1 MRLCFPTILFLIFL
15 LTTVYGMRKQ
25 KESRFGG
32 SRTLKPD
39 EPKQM
44 SLGTTDSG
52 DTIIRNT
59 VNRGIESVTKG
70 VKNLLGGKKKEKE
83 TTNKVFQRNLS
94 ELVTHREGH
103 LENAKVLIDEEK
115 LEEIENEILHYA
127 QTEVDTSKE
136 VIIVKYNELYEKL
149 VEAEEYWLKVLQSEY
164 FNTKMFEHQTEM
176 EKIINDFKEFN
187 VAYLSESKLVKRKS
201 KVIED
206 AISVKSH
213 SGELSQASGESEEM
227 GILENI
233 SEHGG
238 YGSPYGASA
247 SARFYHHHSPS
258 GSGSSG
264 SSSRKGFMK
273 KVGSALT
280 SILPSAKINKLLEK
294 CDEKISP
301 LWNQILINRR
311 IIRDFYKAYVVDSPK
326 IFENLKENAAKINSI
341 IQTSIN
347 PSLGQASTTSQ
358 VQLLN
363 NALHQLRNKPLIIY
377 LIDSFQKLKYCKRS
391 VVLDNK
397 QRRIVENIAN
407 IHKNLLYEYNKD
419 EDKIVYING
428 CLSLYGIGYVKNSEI
443 SRSEGEDNCPFF
455 NEYLGMYFYFDGTIK
470 QDSEPEQETENY
482 SEEES
487 ENNEQENVGSVQEG
501 EHNES
506 ENEGSDNEQQSEHGG
521 HETGDSAHHMMMG
534 VENVGTSY
542 SYDYYGNL
550 YVYDA
555 NNNLIDFQPGHN
567 IPMGDGYGNTNFYYQ
582 HGNHHIHYINGVYHV
597 YDAYNN
603 LIFPR
608 PGQY

>member
-1 MRLCFPTILFLIFL
+1 MMKKLKEYTKEGYINELENKIG
-15 LTTVYGMRKQ
+15 LTNGIKNEMNEYLVNKDKSEEIINEFNEFIKIINDLRIGTEGMK
-25 KESRFGG
+25 
-32 SRTLKPD
+32 
-39 EPKQM
+39 
-44 SLGTTDSG
+44 
-52 DTIIRNT
+52 N
-59 VNRGIESVTKG
+59 GIMFKIT
-70 VKNLLGGKKKEKE
+70 
-83 TTNKVFQRNLS
+83 
-94 ELVTHREGH
+94 GH

-136 VIIVKYNELYEKL
+136 VII
-149 VEAEEYWLKVLQSEY
+149 
-164 FNTKMFEHQTEM
+164 
-176 EKIINDFKEFN
+176 
-187 VAYLSESKLVKRKS
+187 
-201 KVIED
+201 
-206 AISVKSH
+206 SV
-213 SGELSQASGESEEM
+213 
-227 GILENI
+227 
-233 SEHGG
+233 
-238 YGSPYGASA
+238 
-247 SARFYHHHSPS
+247 YHHHSPS

-311 IIRDFYKAYVVDSPK
+311 IIRDFYKA
-326 IFENLKENAAKINSI
+326 
-341 IQTSIN
+341 
-347 PSLGQASTTSQ
+347 
-358 VQLLN
+358 
-363 NALHQLRNKPLIIY
+363 
-377 LIDSFQKLKYCKRS
+377 
-391 VVLDNK
+391 
-397 QRRIVENIAN
+397 
-407 IHKNLLYEYNKD
+407 
-419 EDKIVYING
+419 
-428 CLSLYGIGYVKNSEI
+428 LYGIGYVKNSEI

>member
-1 MRLCFPTILFLIFL
+1 
-15 LTTVYGMRKQ
+15 
-25 KESRFGG
+25 
-32 SRTLKPD
+32 
-39 EPKQM
+39 
-44 SLGTTDSG
+44 
-52 DTIIRNT
+52 
-59 VNRGIESVTKG
+59 
-70 VKNLLGGKKKEKE
+70 
-83 TTNKVFQRNLS
+83 
-94 ELVTHREGH
+94 
-103 LENAKVLIDEEK
+103 
-115 LEEIENEILHYA
+115 
-127 QTEVDTSKE
+127 
-136 VIIVKYNELYEKL
+136 
-149 VEAEEYWLKVLQSEY
+149 
-164 FNTKMFEHQTEM
+164 MFEHQTEM

-264 SSSRKGFMK
+264 SSSRK
-273 KVGSALT
+273 A
-280 SILPSAKINKLLEK
+280 
-294 CDEKISP
+294 
-301 LWNQILINRR
+301 
-311 IIRDFYKAYVVDSPK
+311 
-326 IFENLKENAAKINSI
+326 
-341 IQTSIN
+341 
-347 PSLGQASTTSQ
+347 SQ